1 MVSPATPRRDVYT
14 VSRLNAEANDLLE
27 SHFPLIWVEGE
38 ISNLSRPASGHLYF
52 TLKDARAQVRC
63 AMFRNRNRHLG
74 FRPENGMQVL
84 VRAGVSLYQPRGDFQ
99 LIVEVMEEAGH
110 GALQRAFE
118 ELKRRLAEEGLFDE
132 SLKQPLPAL
141 PRCIGV
147 ITSPSGAAIRDIL
160 SVLARRF
167 PAVPVL
173 VYPVAVQGDEAV
185 AEIIAALDVANRRRD
200 CDVLILARGGG
211 SLEDLQAFND
221 ERLARAIHASRIPV
235 VSAVGHEIDFTI
247 ADFVADRRAPTPSA
261 AAEMVVPDRNEW
273 LARLRQLDA
282 RMAQHLRR
290 RLQEMRMRL
299 ATLEARLQRQH
310 PGRRLRQHSQ
320 RLDELGLRLE
330 RALRQGL
337 HRRRH
342 RLEALEAR
350 LHRFS
355 PMPRLARTRQR
366 LDDLRHRLI
375 QATLARVEHARR
387 ECGTLARQLHAV
399 SPLATLERGY
409 AIVTDGQGRILRS
422 AAAVEP
428 GDRVEAR
435 LAHGR
440 LGCRVEEILES

>member
-63 AMFRNRNRHLG
+63 AMFRNRNRHLS

-132 SLKQPLPAL
+132 ALKQPLPAL

-273 LARLRQLDA
+273 LVRLRQLDA

-375 QATLARVEHARR
+375 QATLARLERARR
-387 ECGTLARQLHAV
+387 ECGTLARQLDAV